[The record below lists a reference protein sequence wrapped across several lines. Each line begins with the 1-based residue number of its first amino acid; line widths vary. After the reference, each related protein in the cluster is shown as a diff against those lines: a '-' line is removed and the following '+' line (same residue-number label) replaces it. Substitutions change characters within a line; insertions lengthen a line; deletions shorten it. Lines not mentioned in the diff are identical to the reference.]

1 MINILTSH
9 WSEFLNGFWNTIL
22 CSIIALFFSL
32 ILGVGFALLEVSPP
46 KFGRIIARIYIEV
59 FRNIPL
65 LVITMVFY
73 LVIPQFWVKISGF
86 VAGTIGLTLYTS
98 AFIAE
103 TVRSGINSVGE
114 GQMEGARSNG
124 MTYTQ
129 AMRYVILPQ
138 AMKIVIP
145 PLGNQFVNLIKNSS
159 VLAFDP
165 QGQGRHGPQHR
176 RRTRTQFLLYSLYD
190 YHADLRSVGSDKRF
204 CGNVDTERHIR
215 HNCHNTVPTCKYGLT
230 FYIFLVLSKIKQSA
244 PRYTSRH
251 YHITK

>member
-32 ILGVGFALLEVSPP
+32 ILGVGFALLEVAPP
-46 KFGRIIARIYIEV
+46 KFGRIIARIYIEI

-159 VLAFDP
+159 VLAFVAGFDLMY
-165 QGQGRHGPQHR
+165 Q
-176 RRTRTQFLLYSLYD
+176 
-190 YHADLRSVGSDKRF
+190 ADVIALSSFQTINTYIVVG
-204 CGNVDTERHIR
+204 
-215 HNCHNTVPTCKYGLT
+215 L
-230 FYIFLVLSKIKQSA
+230 FYLVLTLPLSYYM
-244 PRYTSRH
+244 RYLEKKLSC
-251 YHITK
+251 